1 MRRSQASRFTRV
13 VQREFSKQAG
23 AFSRSKE
30 MREKGGLQI
39 LPGLAEIKPH
49 HHVLDVACG
58 PGFVALEFAKHARR
72 VVGVDLTREMVERA
86 RALARKEKA
95 ENITFRRADA
105 YRLPF
110 SAGSFHRVV
119 TRASFHHFP
128 EPERV
133 LREMVRVMKKR
144 GRILI
149 SDNTSKDDPAKGSAH
164 NLIEK
169 LRDPSHVEML
179 PPKKWRAL
187 FEACGLK
194 IVRLK
199 KLVEPRDVEDWMRL
213 TRTPPAVK
221 RKIRRLFRKAI
232 PGDATGQNVRFSKG
246 RMVFDMNYRVY
257 VLARAAR

>member
-1 MRRSQASRFTRV
+1 MRRSQAGHFKRV
-13 VQREFSKQAG
+13 IQREFSKQAE
-23 AFSRSKE
+23 AFSCSRE

-49 HHVLDVACG
+49 HRVLDIACG
-58 PGFVALEFAKHARR
+58 PGFVALEFAKHGRK
-72 VVGVDLTREMVERA
+72 VVGVDLTREMVKRA
-86 RALARKEKA
+86 RALARQEKA
-95 ENITFRRADA
+95 KNIAFRRADA
-105 YRLPF
+105 DRLPF

-119 TRASFHHFP
+119 TRASFHHFT

-133 LREMVRVMKKR
+133 LREMVRVMKKG

-149 SDNTSKDDPAKGSAH
+149 SDNTSKDDPAKGYVH

-187 FEACGLK
+187 FKACGLK
-194 IVRLK
+194 VLRQR
-199 KLVEPRDVEDWMRL
+199 KLIEPRDAEDWMRL

-221 RKIRRLFRKAI
+221 RKIRRFFLKSI
-232 PGDATGQNVRFSKG
+232 PGDVTGQNVRLSK
-246 RMVFDMNYRVY
+246 RRIVFDMNYRVY
-257 VLARAAR
+257 VLARATE